1 MSSEDRLFEQ
11 RYQKIRDIEALGFA
25 AYPRKFAFSHTA
37 REIHSAYG
45 ALDGE
50 QLENKNIPAKV
61 CGRLM
66 TVRRQGKAG
75 FCHIQQEGE
84 RLQLY
89 VRQDTVGENAFAL
102 YKKLDAGDII
112 GAEGRLFRT
121 RTAELTLRAERLE
134 FLAKAILPMP
144 EKWHGLQDVE
154 IRYRQRYLDLIAN
167 PEVRKVF
174 LQRHKLIAAL
184 RRSLEGRGYLEVE
197 TPMMQPIYG
206 GALARPFLTHHNALD
221 LDLYLRI
228 APELYLKRLVG
239 RWIRPRVRDQP

>member
-25 AYPRKFAFSHTA
+25 AYPRNFAFSHTA
-37 REIHSAYG
+37 REIHSTYG

-50 QLENKNIPAKV
+50 QLENKNIQAKV

-112 GAEGRLFRT
+112 GAEGSPLSYPNRR
-121 RTAELTLRAERLE
+121 
-134 FLAKAILPMP
+134 
-144 EKWHGLQDVE
+144 
-154 IRYRQRYLDLIAN
+154 AN
-167 PEVRKVF
+167 PT
-174 LQRHKLIAAL
+174 
-184 RRSLEGRGYLEVE
+184 RRAS
-197 TPMMQPIYG
+197 
-206 GALARPFLTHHNALD
+206 
-221 LDLYLRI
+221 
-228 APELYLKRLVG
+228 
-239 RWIRPRVRDQP
+239 